1 MSNPIWHFRTGK
13 INGLERS
20 RAQERR
26 SAGPENKRNNN
37 KSDGGSD
44 RHQDKCRVIER
55 HMAGCQVC
63 PLLAFLSCSVFLF
76 WWGEILSL
84 FLFYAARQ
92 SPSRQKRRATGQT
105 GLSLVVGVSIVR
117 LCACAPCHHSTGW
130 QRIHLQSPYLCMLH
144 RYLYPSHAPSSV
156 RQLPVARLSGIDMPA
171 NGRRRRYPFSYSS
184 VRLVV
189 VVLFFSLVR

>member
-63 PLLAFLSCSVFLF
+63 PLLGFLSCSVFLF

-84 FLFYAARQ
+84 SLLVLCCTTVAVKAKETSY
-92 SPSRQKRRATGQT
+92 RANRS
-105 GLSLVVGVSIVR
+105 LS
-117 LCACAPCHHSTGW
+117 
-130 QRIHLQSPYLCMLH
+130 
-144 RYLYPSHAPSSV
+144 
-156 RQLPVARLSGIDMPA
+156 
-171 NGRRRRYPFSYSS
+171 RRRRFHCASVCVRTVSPLDRLAAHSS
-184 VRLVV
+184 PVSVFVHVASIFISIACTVVRPTAARRAA
-189 VVLFFSLVR
+189 FWH